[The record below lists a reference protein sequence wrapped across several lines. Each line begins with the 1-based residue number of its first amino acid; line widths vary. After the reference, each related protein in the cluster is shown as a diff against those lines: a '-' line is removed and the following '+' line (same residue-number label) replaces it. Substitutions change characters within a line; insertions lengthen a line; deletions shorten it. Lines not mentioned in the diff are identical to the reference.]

1 VVSGAVARART
12 PLTSA
17 LRDIQAPVEQGLER
31 VVAEMRRVV
40 TAELPLIEQ
49 VSTHLLQM
57 RGKMFRPTLAL
68 LASETAGSPEPRV
81 VTLAAVV
88 ELMHLASLVHDD
100 SVDHSALRRGLPTV
114 NSLFSHQ
121 VSVIMGDFLYSR
133 ALEALVALGDLDLM
147 RVLTGVSTQ
156 LTIGEMRQLA
166 AVETLAFGEADY
178 EALIEAKTASLLS
191 AACETGAMCGAARYR
206 DALRVYGNRLGMAFQ
221 VADDILDY
229 TGSSSVTG
237 KPSGLD
243 LREHKVTLP
252 LILALPR
259 LAPSDRRRVEA
270 LFAAEAPSE
279 AQVAEVVELVTQA
292 GGIEGARRRGEQYAQ
307 EAEAAVAH
315 LPDTSAR
322 HALADAILYVMDRRS

>member
-1 VVSGAVARART
+1 VTGAVARART
-12 PLTSA
+12 PATAA
-17 LRDIQAPVEQGLER
+17 LREIQAPVVGALDD
-31 VVAEMRRVV
+31 VAEEMRRIV
-40 TAELPLIEQ
+40 TADLPLIEQ
-49 VSTHLLQM
+49 VSGHLLQM

-68 LASETAGSPEPRV
+68 LASRTAGTPEPRV
-81 VTLAAVV
+81 VTLAAVL

-100 SVDHSALRRGLPTV
+100 SVDHSAMRRGLPTV

-133 ALEALVALGDLDLM
+133 ALEALVALGDVGLL

-166 AVETLAFGEADY
+166 AVDTLAFTEGDY
-178 EALIEAKTASLLS
+178 ESLIQAKTASLLS
-191 AACETGAMCGAARYR
+191 AACETGAMCGAAAHR
-206 DALRVYGNRLGMAFQ
+206 DALRRYGERLGMAFQ

-252 LILALPR
+252 LIVALPR
-259 LAPSDRRRVEA
+259 LGGTARGRVEA
-270 LFAAEAPSE
+270 LFATESPSDE
-279 AQVAEVVELVTQA
+279 QVAEAIELVTEA
-292 GGIEGARRRGEQYAQ
+292 EGIDIARRRGEQFAH
-307 EAEAAVAH
+307 EAEEALDG
-315 LPDTSAR
+315 LPDTPAR
-322 HALADAILYVMDRRS
+322 IALADAILYVMNRRS